1 MRERN
6 ASPLCKNYIY
16 MRRGFYTM
24 TKLTLKAFFAYVAS
38 HPFAT
43 EDFSADD
50 VKAFANKQVEDI
62 DKQYA
67 RRAEKRAAKR
77 TDEKAELKAVVL
89 GALGTKPMTLA
100 SLSGALA
107 NLGVEASVQKLAPL
121 MKELAEDGEVERTS
135 IDKRVAYILK

>member
-1 MRERN
+1 
-6 ASPLCKNYIY
+6 
-16 MRRGFYTM
+16 M

-43 EDFSADD
+43 DDFSVDD
-50 VKAFANKQVEDI
+50 IKAFANKQVEDI

-67 RRAEKRAAKR
+67 KRAEKRAAKR

-89 GALGTKPMTLA
+89 GALGTEPMTLA
-100 SLSGALA
+100 ALSGALA
-107 NLGVEASVQKLAPL
+107 NVGVEASVQKLAPL

-135 IDKRVAYILK
+135 VDKRVAYILK